1 MDYEDFYGEY
11 GAIANSLKEQLS
23 IQQRLLKRICKNVEN
38 GDLKPT
44 AKDLAAAAAG
54 AEECVRLSSEIAA
67 KIDGVDM
74 GAYLASG
81 DFARQ
86 LVGLCGE
93 NGINIKGEGNSYEIF
108 PYRLKID
115 PQNGDVLVNGR
126 KAIGLRPRAVAA
138 ELAKGRARLL
148 AAAFNPAQYASE
160 LAAAYDLAI
169 LAASKGKPVA
179 PDADIYLTTLYKFLT
194 PMRRFRRE
202 YDAQAYAFDLA
213 RLYAYAAESDESS
226 DGRRFQFGPSR
237 HNNKA
242 IRIVDKSGSEQFLA
256 TIRFYRE

>member
-11 GAIANSLKEQLS
+11 EATVNSLREQLS
-23 IQQRLLKRICKNVEN
+23 AQQKLLKRICKNVEN

-44 AKDLAAAAAG
+44 AKDLASASAA
-54 AEECVRLSSEIAA
+54 AEECVRLTSEVAEKIA
-67 KIDGVDM
+67 GVDM
-74 GAYLASG
+74 GAYLESG

-86 LVGLCGE
+86 LVDLCGE
-93 NGINIKGEGNSYEIF
+93 NGVNIKGEGASYEIF
-108 PYRLKID
+108 PYRLRID
-115 PQNGDVLVNGR
+115 SQNAEVQVNGR

-160 LAAAYDLAI
+160 LASAYDVALLAT
-169 LAASKGKPVA
+169 SKGKPVTK
-179 PDADIYLTTLYKFLT
+179 DSDIYLTTLYKFLT

-202 YDAQAYAFDLA
+202 YDVQAYAFDLA
-213 RLYAYAAESDESS
+213 RLYAAESNESA

-237 HNNKA
+237 NNNKA
-242 IRIVDKSGSEQFLA
+242 IRIVDESGNEQFLA

>member
-11 GAIANSLKEQLS
+11 GAIANSLREQLS
-23 IQQRLLKRICKNVEN
+23 AQQRILKRICKNVEN

-44 AKDLAAAAAG
+44 ARDLASAAYC
-54 AEECVRLSSEIAA
+54 AEECVRLASEIAE
-67 KIDGVDM
+67 KIASVDM
-74 GAYLASG
+74 SAYLASG

-86 LVGLCGE
+86 LVALCGE
-93 NGINIKGEGNSYEIF
+93 NGVNIKGEGASYEIF

-115 PQNGDVLVNGR
+115 PQNEDVLINGR
-126 KAIGLRPRAVAA
+126 KAVGLRPRAVAA
-138 ELAKGRARLL
+138 ELGKGRARLL

-160 LAAAYDLAI
+160 LASAYDLA
-169 LAASKGKPVA
+169 LLTASKGKQA
-179 PDADIYLTTLYKFLT
+179 ADSDIYLTTLYKFLT

-213 RLYAYAAESDESS
+213 RLYASESNESS
-226 DGRRFQFGPSR
+226 DGRRYQFGPSR
-237 HNNKA
+237 NNNKA
-242 IRIVDKSGSEQFLA
+242 IRIVDELGNEQFLA

>member
-11 GAIANSLKEQLS
+11 AAIANSLSEQLS
-23 IQQRLLKRICKNVEN
+23 TQNKLLKRICRNVER

-44 AKDLAAAAAG
+44 AKDLASAASG
-54 AEECVRLSSEIAA
+54 AKECVRLASEMAEKIAS
-67 KIDGVDM
+67 VDM
-74 GAYLASG
+74 GTYLESG

-86 LVGLCGE
+86 LLVLCGE
-93 NGINIKGEGNSYEIF
+93 TGGNIKGEGASYEIF

-115 PQNGDVLVNGR
+115 SQNEEVLVNGR

-148 AAAFNPAQYASE
+148 AAAFNPSQYASE
-160 LAAAYDLAI
+160 LASAYDLAL

-179 PDADIYLTTLYKFLT
+179 PDSDIYLTTLYKFLT

-213 RLYAYAAESDESS
+213 RLYAAESNESS

-237 HNNKA
+237 NNNKA
-242 IRIVDKSGSEQFLA
+242 IRIVDESGNEQFLA

>member
-11 GAIANSLKEQLS
+11 EAIANSLKEQLS
-23 IQQRLLKRICKNVEN
+23 TQQKLLKRICKNVEN

-44 AKDLAAAAAG
+44 AKDLASATSG
-54 AEECVRLSSEIAA
+54 AEECVRLASEIAE
-67 KIDGVDM
+67 KIAGFDTGS
-74 GAYLASG
+74 YLESG
-81 DFARQ
+81 DFTRQ
-86 LVGLCGE
+86 LVALCGE
-93 NGINIKGEGNSYEIF
+93 NGVNIKGEGTSYEVF

-115 PQNGDVLVNGR
+115 SQNEDVLVNGR
-126 KAIGLRPRAVAA
+126 KAIGLRPRALAA

-160 LAAAYDLAI
+160 LASAYDLA
-169 LAASKGKPVA
+169 LLVTSKGKPVA
-179 PDADIYLTTLYKFLT
+179 PDSDIYLTTLYKFLT

-213 RLYAYAAESDESS
+213 RLYSAESNESS

-237 HNNKA
+237 NNGKA
-242 IRIVDKSGSEQFLA
+242 IRIVDGSGNEQFLA